1 MHFIEAQRYGSPEN
15 IGHNSTT
22 NLKVNKMTNAVN
34 QTDAKEYAQFLAWK
48 KQMAEEQALKEV
60 KSQEQETLNAI
71 DQGQLKIEDLIEPN
85 KNFEELN
92 NKKVELAKLCGFEL
106 TDDKQALVTT
116 VFSFAQ
122 CLAADQRT
130 TVMLKTEDALTT
142 DFMHIYGSWAYRTT
156 MHKKLNSMEACMTA
170 NAMPYYN
177 TLGTTYDEEL
187 KEHFRT
193 QAEELKR
200 GSQYVVA
207 PKAIAQFTTASK
219 EFIGSFTVDL
229 KKTATDEIDWSENTK
244 QLNRLRNDIDS
255 DQFDL
260 ISVLREIIKKR
271 IPLMTKIFNICE
283 DEADFNKYAL
293 ILAVANFL
301 DIESFNVIKDAVL
314 EMANKVENGSIEL
327 FKASLSVAVEKYKPL
342 NQENISI
349 HTLAELIKTTDFG
362 EIGIGRLSSFLSKIE
377 LKTDSVRCMNIPTQ
391 GLAIA
396 TIEEKLAA

>member
-1 MHFIEAQRYGSPEN
+1 M
-15 IGHNSTT
+15 
-22 NLKVNKMTNAVN
+22 KVKKMTNAVN
-34 QTDAKEYAQFLAWK
+34 QTDANEYAQFLAWK
-48 KQMAEEQALKEV
+48 KQMAEEQALQEA
-60 KSQEQETLNAI
+60 KSQEQEALKAI
-71 DQGQLKIEDLIEPN
+71 DKGQLKIEDLVQPN
-85 KNFEELN
+85 ANLKKLN
-92 NKKVELAKLCGFEL
+92 GKKVELAKLCGFKL
-106 TDDKQALVTT
+106 TDDKQALVATM
-116 VFSFAQ
+116 FSFAQ

-130 TVMLKTEDALTT
+130 TVMLKTEDDLTT

-193 QAEELKR
+193 QTEELKR

-207 PKAIAQFTTASK
+207 PKSVNQFMTASK
-219 EFIGSFTVDL
+219 EFIGSFMIDL
-229 KKTATDEIDWSENTK
+229 EKTTSEEIDWSENTK

-260 ISVLREIIKKR
+260 ISDLRELINAR
-271 IPLMTKIFNICE
+271 IPLMTKLYNICE
-283 DEADFNKYAL
+283 NEADFKKYAL
-293 ILAVANFL
+293 ILAVGTFL
-301 DIESFNVIKDAVL
+301 DLESFNLIKDAVL
-314 EMANKVENGSIEL
+314 EMANKVENGNIEL
-327 FKASLSVAVEKYKPL
+327 FKASLSVAVEKYKSW

-349 HTLAELIKTTDFG
+349 HTLADLITDTDFG
-362 EIGIGRLSSFLSKIE
+362 EIGIGRLNTFLSKIN

-396 TIEEKLAA
+396 AIEQKLAA

>member
-1 MHFIEAQRYGSPEN
+1 
-15 IGHNSTT
+15 
-22 NLKVNKMTNAVN
+22 MTNAVN
-34 QTDAKEYAQFLAWK
+34 PTDTNAPTQFDEQEFAQFLAWK
-48 KQMAEEQALKEV
+48 KQMAEEQALKAA
-60 KSQEQETLNAI
+60 KSQEQEALNAI
-71 DQGQLKIEDLIEPN
+71 DQGQLKIEDLVQPN
-85 KNFEELN
+85 EDLKKLN
-92 NKKVELAKLCGFEL
+92 GKKVELAKLCGFEL
-106 TDDKQALVTT
+106 TNNKQALVAT

-130 TVMLKTEDALTT
+130 ALMLKTEDDLVT

-177 TLGTTYDEEL
+177 TLGTIYDEELKL

-193 QAEELKR
+193 QTEELKR

-207 PKAIAQFTTASK
+207 PKSVAQFTTASK
-219 EFIGSFTVDL
+219 DFIGSFTVDI
-229 KKTATDEIDWSENTK
+229 KKTTTEEIDWSKNTK

-260 ISVLREIIKKR
+260 ISDLREFINKR
-271 IPLMTKIFNICE
+271 IPLMTKLFNMCGS
-283 DEADFNKYAL
+283 EADFKKYAL
-293 ILAVANFL
+293 ILAVATFL
-301 DIESFNVIKDAVL
+301 DLESFNSIKDVVL
-314 EMANKVENGSIEL
+314 EMANKVENGNLEL
-327 FKASLSVAVEKYKPL
+327 FKESLSDAVEKYKTW

-349 HTLAELIKTTDFG
+349 HTLADLIKETDFG
-362 EIGIGRLSSFLSKIE
+362 EIGIGRLSSFLSKIK

-396 TIEEKLAA
+396 AIEEKLAA

>member
-1 MHFIEAQRYGSPEN
+1 
-15 IGHNSTT
+15 
-22 NLKVNKMTNAVN
+22 MTNAVN

-229 KKTATDEIDWSENTK
+229 KKTAIDEIDWSENTK

-260 ISVLREIIKKR
+260 ISDLREIIKKR

-314 EMANKVENGSIEL
+314 EMANKVENGNIEL

-342 NQENISI
+342 NQENIS
-349 HTLAELIKTTDFG
+349 
-362 EIGIGRLSSFLSKIE
+362 RLFRL
-377 LKTDSVRCMNIPTQ
+377 
-391 GLAIA
+391 
-396 TIEEKLAA
+396 

>member
-1 MHFIEAQRYGSPEN
+1 
-15 IGHNSTT
+15 
-22 NLKVNKMTNAVN
+22 MTNAVN

-200 GSQYVVA
+200 GCRRHFN
-207 PKAIAQFTTASK
+207 PKEQASC
-219 EFIGSFTVDL
+219 SAVD
-229 KKTATDEIDWSENTK
+229 
-244 QLNRLRNDIDS
+244 
-255 DQFDL
+255 
-260 ISVLREIIKKR
+260 
-271 IPLMTKIFNICE
+271 
-283 DEADFNKYAL
+283 
-293 ILAVANFL
+293 
-301 DIESFNVIKDAVL
+301 
-314 EMANKVENGSIEL
+314 
-327 FKASLSVAVEKYKPL
+327 SLPVPV
-342 NQENISI
+342 Q
-349 HTLAELIKTTDFG
+349 
-362 EIGIGRLSSFLSKIE
+362 
-377 LKTDSVRCMNIPTQ
+377 RC
-391 GLAIA
+391 
-396 TIEEKLAA
+396 

>member
-1 MHFIEAQRYGSPEN
+1 M
-15 IGHNSTT
+15 
-22 NLKVNKMTNAVN
+22 KVKKMTNAVN
-34 QTDAKEYAQFLAWK
+34 QTDANEYAQFLAWK
-48 KQMAEEQALKEV
+48 KQMAEEQALKAAQ
-60 KSQEQETLNAI
+60 SQEQDALNAI
-71 DQGQLKIEDLIEPN
+71 DQGQLKIEDLVQPN
-85 KNFEELN
+85 ADLEKLN
-92 NKKVELAKLCGFEL
+92 SKKVELAKLCGFEL
-106 TDDKQALVTT
+106 IDDKQALVATM
-116 VFSFAQ
+116 FSFAQ

-130 TVMLKTEDALTT
+130 TVMLKTEDDLTT

-177 TLGTTYDEEL
+177 TLGTTYDAEL

-207 PKAIAQFTTASK
+207 PKSVTQFTTASK
-219 EFIGSFTVDL
+219 EFIGSFVVDL
-229 KKTATDEIDWSENTK
+229 KKTTTEEIDWSKNTK

-260 ISVLREIIKKR
+260 ISDLRELINKR
-271 IPLMTKIFNICE
+271 IPLMTKLYNICE
-283 DEADFNKYAL
+283 NEADFKKYAL
-293 ILAVANFL
+293 ILAVATFL
-301 DIESFNVIKDAVL
+301 DLESFNVIKVAVL
-314 EMANKVENGSIEL
+314 EMANKVENGNLEL
-327 FKASLSVAVEKYKPL
+327 FKASLSVAVEKYKSW

-349 HTLAELIKTTDFG
+349 HTLADLIKETDFG
-362 EIGIGRLSSFLSKIE
+362 EIGIGRLNTFLSKID

-396 TIEEKLAA
+396 AIEQKLAA

>member
-1 MHFIEAQRYGSPEN
+1 
-15 IGHNSTT
+15 
-22 NLKVNKMTNAVN
+22 MTNAVN
-34 QTDAKEYAQFLAWK
+34 PADTNAPTQFDEQEFAQFLAWK
-48 KQMAEEQALKEV
+48 KQMAEEQALKAA
-60 KSQEQETLNAI
+60 KSQEQEALNAI
-71 DQGQLKIEDLIEPN
+71 DQGQLKIEDLVQPN
-85 KNFEELN
+85 ENLKKLN
-92 NKKVELAKLCGFEL
+92 GKKVELAKLCGFEL
-106 TDDKQALVTT
+106 TDNKQALVAT

-130 TVMLKTEDALTT
+130 ALMLKTEDDLVT

-177 TLGTTYDEEL
+177 TLGTTYDGEL

-193 QAEELKR
+193 QTEELKR

-207 PKAIAQFTTASK
+207 PKSVAQFTTASK
-219 EFIGSFTVDL
+219 DFIGSFTVDI
-229 KKTATDEIDWSENTK
+229 KKTTTEEIDWSKNTK

-260 ISVLREIIKKR
+260 ISDLRELINQR
-271 IPLMTKIFNICE
+271 IPLMTKLFNMCGS
-283 DEADFNKYAL
+283 EADFKKYAL

-301 DIESFNVIKDAVL
+301 DIESFNVIKEAVL
-314 EMANKVENGSIEL
+314 EMANKVENGNIEL

>member
-1 MHFIEAQRYGSPEN
+1 
-15 IGHNSTT
+15 
-22 NLKVNKMTNAVN
+22 MTNAVN
-34 QTDAKEYAQFLAWK
+34 PADTNAPTQFDEQEFAQFLAWK
-48 KQMAEEQALKEV
+48 KQMAEEQALKAA
-60 KSQEQETLNAI
+60 KSQEQEALKAI
-71 DQGQLKIEDLIEPN
+71 DQGQLKIEDLVQPN
-85 KNFEELN
+85 ENLKKLN
-92 NKKVELAKLCGFEL
+92 GKKVELAKLCGFEL
-106 TDDKQALVTT
+106 TDNKQALVAT

-130 TVMLKTEDALTT
+130 ALMLKTEDDLVT

-177 TLGTTYDEEL
+177 TLGTIYDEELKL

-193 QAEELKR
+193 QTEELKR

-207 PKAIAQFTTASK
+207 PKSVVQFTTASK
-219 EFIGSFTVDL
+219 DFIGSFTVDI
-229 KKTATDEIDWSENTK
+229 KKTTTEEIDWSKNTK

-260 ISVLREIIKKR
+260 ISDLREFINKR
-271 IPLMTKIFNICE
+271 IPLMTKLFNMCGS
-283 DEADFNKYAL
+283 EADFKKYAL
-293 ILAVANFL
+293 ILAVATFL
-301 DIESFNVIKDAVL
+301 DLESFNSIKDVVL
-314 EMANKVENGSIEL
+314 EMANKVENGNLEL
-327 FKASLSVAVEKYKPL
+327 FKESLSDAVEKYKTW

-349 HTLAELIKTTDFG
+349 HTLADLIKETDFG
-362 EIGIGRLSSFLSKIE
+362 EIGIGRLSSFLSKIK

-396 TIEEKLAA
+396 AIEEKLAA